1 MAPTVGLNPTTT
13 QKLDG
18 RRIEPTTRGSH
29 GAGLD
34 RPPCVPSAAGAIPV
48 APAAAEPLL
57 EPPGV
62 RRGSCGLRV
71 PRGCVAANS
80 VVTVLPTI
88 TAPAAR
94 KAWTDAAS
102 RSPRQ
107 PANKGEP
114 IWVGI
119 S

>member
-1 MAPTVGLNPTTT
+1 ASSVAAIGPVHLWLRNSWLPPRLMAPTVGLNPTAP

-18 RRIEPTTRGSH
+18 RRIEPTT
-29 GAGLD
+29 
-34 RPPCVPSAAGAIPV
+34 CVPSAAATMPG

-57 EPPGV
+57 DPPGV
-62 RRGSCGLRV
+62 RLGSCGLRV

-94 KAWTDAAS
+94 NA
-102 RSPRQ
+102 
-107 PANKGEP
+107 
-114 IWVGI
+114 
-119 S
+119 